1 MGGVDVYSEYDFTVD
16 PIKHYTEGYNHLTG
30 LEALAFVRERHAFAS
45 GDNQR
50 T

>member
-1 MGGVDVYSEYDFTVD
+1 M
-16 PIKHYTEGYNHLTG
+16 TG

-50 T
+50 GRNQMAMLQALIKKCAQ